1 MADLT
6 ALQAAV
12 ARLVA
17 EDASVKTALDD
28 LAAKI
33 ANGDPATQAD
43 IDAITAQL
51 TGVSND
57 IDAAIATDDPAPSA

>member
-1 MADLT
+1 MADTT
-6 ALQAAV
+6 ALKAAV
-12 ARLVA
+12 ARLVT